1 MRAVLAVVGAI
12 IGAGLGGPDAR
23 FVDAIIG
30 AVLAY
35 VIAELSYLR
44 SQQRKLDAELKRL
57 RTELRQRPAVPAPEP
72 TVTATPPRAAE
83 DSSPTRVS
91 DATPA
96 VMPPKASAP
105 EPPSPPP
112 RSAPAL
118 AAPADEFPLITAIR
132 GFFTGG
138 NAMVRIGV
146 VVLFFG
152 VAFLLRYMAEHTRVP
167 IEYRLTGIALSSLA
181 LLGFG
186 WHLRLRR
193 AGYALA
199 VQGGG
204 VGILYLTVF
213 AAMRLYAVLPAT
225 MAFPLLVCVA
235 ALSAMLA
242 ILQDSLWFALLGV
255 TGGFLAPVLASTGE
269 GSHVVLFSYY
279 AILNFGIF
287 AVAWFKAWRPLNIAG
302 FIFTFAIGTAWGVL
316 RYRPEDLA
324 STEPF
329 LVLFFLLYLGISMLF
344 SLRQPAK
351 LTDYIDG
358 TLIFGT
364 PIVVFALQSAMLH
377 GRLMPLA
384 YSALAMSA
392 VYLLAALFMK
402 RRRSEP
408 QPLMVESFI
417 ALGIAFLTLAVPLAL
432 DARWNAAAWALEG
445 SALVWVGCR
454 QHRVL
459 PRVCGALLSLAAGWV
474 LSTRFDMT
482 SPHFILTPAGY
493 LTELTVAGAALFSAR
508 TLQVHRD
515 DLRQFEVAGP
525 DLLFCWALLW
535 WVFGGLNEISRYLP
549 EYETAAELIFAT
561 VTTLLSSEV
570 HRRVP
575 LAAARVAAL
584 LQWPV
589 MCLFAAHA
597 VITLPHPAA
606 DGGWLSWPAAFIGA
620 YVIMYRHEGMPR
632 AWLSNALN
640 SLHTWL
646 LCALSSWEFAWALEK
661 VLPSGPSWSMAAWS
675 IIPALLLF
683 LLPTL
688 VTRVTWPF
696 ARNRDAYLFIA
707 GVGVAAYLAAWSLVA
722 DVSPGDSAPL
732 PYLPLL
738 NPLDLAEAFVLMILV
753 RYWRF
758 LRGMRAEGFPLMDR
772 RVPMPALC
780 ALAFLWLNA
789 VLLRTLHQWAG
800 IPFAVDPMMNST
812 LVQTSLSIFWAVL
825 ALVAMLVATR
835 QGWRVVWLVGAA
847 LLAVVIA
854 KLFLV
859 DLSNVGSIERIVSF
873 VGVGLLMLIV
883 GYFSPLPP
891 AEKAAS

>member
-1 MRAVLAVVGAI
+1 
-12 IGAGLGGPDAR
+12 
-23 FVDAIIG
+23 
-30 AVLAY
+30 
-35 VIAELSYLR
+35 
-44 SQQRKLDAELKRL
+44 
-57 RTELRQRPAVPAPEP
+57 
-72 TVTATPPRAAE
+72 
-83 DSSPTRVS
+83 
-91 DATPA
+91 
-96 VMPPKASAP
+96 
-105 EPPSPPP
+105 
-112 RSAPAL
+112 
-118 AAPADEFPLITAIR
+118 
-132 GFFTGG
+132 
-138 NAMVRIGV
+138 
-146 VVLFFG
+146 
-152 VAFLLRYMAEHTRVP
+152 
-167 IEYRLTGIALSSLA
+167 
-181 LLGFG
+181 
-186 WHLRLRR
+186 
-193 AGYALA
+193 
-199 VQGGG
+199 
-204 VGILYLTVF
+204 
-213 AAMRLYAVLPAT
+213 
-225 MAFPLLVCVA
+225 
-235 ALSAMLA
+235 
-242 ILQDSLWFALLGV
+242 
-255 TGGFLAPVLASTGE
+255 
-269 GSHVVLFSYY
+269 
-279 AILNFGIF
+279 
-287 AVAWFKAWRPLNIAG
+287 
-302 FIFTFAIGTAWGVL
+302 
-316 RYRPEDLA
+316 
-324 STEPF
+324 
-329 LVLFFLLYLGISMLF
+329 
-344 SLRQPAK
+344 
-351 LTDYIDG
+351 
-358 TLIFGT
+358 
-364 PIVVFALQSAMLH
+364 
-377 GRLMPLA
+377 
-384 YSALAMSA
+384 
-392 VYLLAALFMK
+392 
-402 RRRSEP
+402 
-408 QPLMVESFI
+408 
-417 ALGIAFLTLAVPLAL
+417 
-432 DARWNAAAWALEG
+432 
-445 SALVWVGCR
+445 
-454 QHRVL
+454 
-459 PRVCGALLSLAAGWV
+459 
-474 LSTRFDMT
+474 
-482 SPHFILTPAGY
+482 
-493 LTELTVAGAALFSAR
+493 
-508 TLQVHRD
+508 
-515 DLRQFEVAGP
+515 LRQFEVAGP